1 MTSQEKVAY
10 LKGLMAGLEL
20 DPEKKETK
28 VLNAIA
34 DVLDDIVHDML
45 DIEDDIIDLGD
56 QVDGIDEDLTSLE
69 DDFYDDEEDEEDED
83 EDEDD
88 DDFFEIKCPGC
99 GEELYIDGDILEEG
113 SLECPKCGRVME
125 FHPVCDCGC
134 DHCDDDCCEDS
145 CCDGE
150 DEDDD

>member
-69 DDFYDDEEDEEDED
+69 DDFYDDDEDDEDDEDDDED
-83 EDEDD
+83 E

-99 GEELYIDGDILEEG
+99 GEELYIDGDILEDG

-134 DHCDDDCCEDS
+134 DDCCDCGCE
-145 CCDGE
+145 E

>member
-28 VLNAIA
+28 VLNAMA

-45 DIEDDIIDLGD
+45 DIEDDIIDIGD
-56 QVDGIDEDLTSLE
+56 QIDGIDEDLTSLE
-69 DDFYDDEEDEEDED
+69 DDFYDDEDDED
-83 EDEDD
+83 DEDDD
-88 DDFFEIKCPGC
+88 DDFFEVKCPGC
-99 GEELYIDGDILEEG
+99 GEELYIDGDILEDG

-125 FHPVCDCGC
+125 FHPACDCDCDCGC
-134 DHCDDDCCEDS
+134 EHCDDE
-145 CCDGE
+145 E
-150 DEDDD
+150 DEKDD

>member
-20 DPEKKETK
+20 EPDKKETK

-34 DVLDDIVHDML
+34 DVLDDII
-45 DIEDDIIDLGD
+45 DIGD

-69 DDFYDDEEDEEDED
+69 DDFYDEEDDDEDEE
-83 EDEDD
+83 D
-88 DDFFEIKCPGC
+88 DDFFEIKCPNC
-99 GEELYIDGDILEEG
+99 GEELYIDGDILDEG
-113 SLECPKCGRVME
+113 ALECPKCGRVIK
-125 FHPVCDCGC
+125 FHPDCDCGC
-134 DHCDDDCCEDS
+134 EHCESDC
-145 CCDGE
+145 G

>member
-28 VLNAIA
+28 VLNAMA

-45 DIEDDIIDLGD
+45 DIEDDIIDIGE

-69 DDFYDDEEDEEDED
+69 DDFYDDEEEDEEDE
-83 EDEDD
+83 ED

-99 GEELYIDGDILEEG
+99 GEELYIDGGVLEEG
-113 SLECPKCGRVME
+113 SLECPQCGRVIE
-125 FHPVCDCGC
+125 FHTACDCGC
-134 DHCDDDCCEDS
+134 DHCGSECEEE
-145 CCDGE
+145 DGNN
-150 DEDDD
+150 D

>member
-134 DHCDDDCCEDS
+134 DHCDDDCCEDG

>member
-28 VLNAIA
+28 VLNAMA

-45 DIEDDIIDLGD
+45 DIEDDIIDIGD
-56 QVDGIDEDLTSLE
+56 QIDGIDEDLTSLE
-69 DDFYDDEEDEEDED
+69 DDFYEDED
-83 EDEDD
+83 DEDDEDDD
-88 DDFFEIKCPGC
+88 DDFFEVKCPGC
-99 GEELYIDGDILEEG
+99 GEELYIDGDILEDG

-125 FHPVCDCGC
+125 FHPACDCDCDCGC
-134 DHCDDDCCEDS
+134 EHCDDEED
-145 CCDGE
+145 GK
-150 DEDDD
+150 DD

>member
-69 DDFYDDEEDEEDED
+69 DDFYDDEDDDEDED

-134 DHCDDDCCEDS
+134 DHCDDDCCEDG

>member
-28 VLNAIA
+28 VLNAMA

-45 DIEDDIIDLGD
+45 DIEDDIIDIGD
-56 QVDGIDEDLTSLE
+56 QIDGIDEDLTSLE
-69 DDFYDDEEDEEDED
+69 DDFYDDEDDED
-83 EDEDD
+83 DEDDD
-88 DDFFEIKCPGC
+88 DDFFEVKCPGC
-99 GEELYIDGDILEEG
+99 GEELYIDGDILEDG

-125 FHPVCDCGC
+125 FHPACDCDCDCGC
-134 DHCDDDCCEDS
+134 EHCDDEED
-145 CCDGE
+145 GK
-150 DEDDD
+150 DD

>member
-45 DIEDDIIDLGD
+45 DIEDDIIDIGD
-56 QVDGIDEDLTSLE
+56 QIDGIDEDLTSLE
-69 DDFYDDEEDEEDED
+69 DDFYDDEEDDGEDE
-83 EDEDD
+83 ED

-99 GEELYIDGDILEEG
+99 GEELYVDGDILEEG

-125 FHPVCDCGC
+125 FHPACDCGC
-134 DHCDDDCCEDS
+134 DHCGSDC
-145 CCDGE
+145 GE
-150 DEDDD
+150 EEDDD

>member
-1 MTSQEKVAY
+1 MTTQEKVAY

-20 DPEKKETK
+20 DPTKKETK

-45 DIEDDIIDLGD
+45 DIEDDIIEMGD
-56 QVDGIDEDLTSLE
+56 QLDAIDEDLSTLEEDIYDDDE
-69 DDFYDDEEDEEDED
+69 DDD

-88 DDFFEIKCPGC
+88 DDDDFDDDDFSEVQCPGC
-99 GEELYIDGDILEEG
+99 GEELYVDGDILEDG
-113 SLECPKCGRVME
+113 SLECPKCHRVME

-134 DHCDDDCCEDS
+134 DDCDDDCDCG
-145 CCDGE
+145 CDCH
-150 DEDDD
+150 DED

>member
-28 VLNAIA
+28 VLNAMA

-45 DIEDDIIDLGD
+45 DIEDDIIDIGD

-69 DDFYDDEEDEEDED
+69 DDFYEDED
-83 EDEDD
+83 DDEDDEDDD
-88 DDFFEIKCPGC
+88 DDFFEVKCPGC
-99 GEELYIDGDILEEG
+99 GEELYIDGDILEDG

-125 FHPVCDCGC
+125 FHPACDCDCGC
-134 DHCDDDCCEDS
+134 EHCDDE
-145 CCDGE
+145 E
-150 DEDDD
+150 DEKDD

>member
-69 DDFYDDEEDEEDED
+69 DDFYDDEEDDEDED

-99 GEELYIDGDILEEG
+99 GEELSIDGDILEEG

-134 DHCDDDCCEDS
+134 DHCDDDCCEDG

>member
-69 DDFYDDEEDEEDED
+69 DDFYDDEDDDEDED
-83 EDEDD
+83 EDEGD

-134 DHCDDDCCEDS
+134 DHCDDDCCEDG

>member
-69 DDFYDDEEDEEDED
+69 DDFYDDKEDEEDED

-134 DHCDDDCCEDS
+134 DHCDDDCCEDG

>member
-28 VLNAIA
+28 VLNAMA

-45 DIEDDIIDLGD
+45 DIEDDIIDIGD
-56 QVDGIDEDLTSLE
+56 QIDGIDEDLTSLE
-69 DDFYDDEEDEEDED
+69 DDFYEDED
-83 EDEDD
+83 DEDDEDDD
-88 DDFFEIKCPGC
+88 DDFFEVKCPGC
-99 GEELYIDGDILEEG
+99 GEELYIDGDILEDG

-125 FHPVCDCGC
+125 FHPACDCDCDCGC
-134 DHCDDDCCEDS
+134 EHCDDE
-145 CCDGE
+145 E
-150 DEDDD
+150 DEKDD

>member
-69 DDFYDDEEDEEDED
+69 DDFYDDEEDDEDED

-134 DHCDDDCCEDS
+134 DHCDDDCCEDG

-150 DEDDD
+150 EEDDD

>member
-28 VLNAIA
+28 VLNAMA

-45 DIEDDIIDLGD
+45 DIEDDIIDIGY
-56 QVDGIDEDLTSLE
+56 QIDGIDEDLTSLE
-69 DDFYDDEEDEEDED
+69 DDFYDDEDDED
-83 EDEDD
+83 DEDDD
-88 DDFFEIKCPGC
+88 DDFFEVKCPGC
-99 GEELYIDGDILEEG
+99 GEELYIDGDILEDG

-125 FHPVCDCGC
+125 FHPACDCDCDCGC
-134 DHCDDDCCEDS
+134 EHCDDE
-145 CCDGE
+145 E
-150 DEDDD
+150 DEKDD

>member
-69 DDFYDDEEDEEDED
+69 DDFYDDEDDDEDED
-83 EDEDD
+83 EDEGD

-134 DHCDDDCCEDS
+134 DHCDDDCCEDG

-150 DEDDD
+150 DEGDD

>member
-1 MTSQEKVAY
+1 MSKMGEKVAY
-10 LKGLMAGLEL
+10 LKGLAEGLGVTAETEKGKLMLAMIDTLEAFAEQAEETEEALHELQEVVDEL
-20 DPEKKETK
+20 DS
-28 VLNAIA
+28 
-34 DVLDDIVHDML
+34 DVG
-45 DIEDDIIDLGD
+45 DL
-56 QVDGIDEDLTSLE
+56 
-69 DDFYDDEEDEEDED
+69 EEALLSEA

-134 DHCDDDCCEDS
+134 DHCDDDCCEDG

>member
-69 DDFYDDEEDEEDED
+69 DDFYDDEDDDEDED
-83 EDEDD
+83 EDDD

-125 FHPVCDCGC
+125 FHPVCDWGC
-134 DHCDDDCCEDS
+134 DHCDDDCCEDG

>member
-69 DDFYDDEEDEEDED
+69 DDFYDDEEDDEDED

-134 DHCDDDCCEDS
+134 DHCDDDCCEDG